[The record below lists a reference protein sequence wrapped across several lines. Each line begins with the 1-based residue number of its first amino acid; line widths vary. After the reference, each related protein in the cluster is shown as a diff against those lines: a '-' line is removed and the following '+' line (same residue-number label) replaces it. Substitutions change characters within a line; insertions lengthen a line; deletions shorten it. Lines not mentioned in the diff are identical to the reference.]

1 VNIQASI
8 VFDKKE
14 TSIKRALISVYDK
27 TGLAGLAT
35 ALHKQGVTIVS
46 TGGSA
51 RFIRKAGI
59 PVEEIEDLT
68 GIPEMLNGRLKSLHP
83 IVHGGLL
90 ARQNYKKDME
100 ELSHHNILPFQLLVV
115 NLYPFQEVIKKDIT
129 IEDAMENIDI
139 GGPAMIRSA
148 AKNVDHLCVLT
159 EPESYDEL
167 IDKIDKKGTIDFN
180 FRLRMAHKAFLRAS
194 VYDTAISNYLLEKTS
209 TGFPEALTLN
219 YPKFS
224 ALRYGENP
232 HQAAA
237 VYGKLDEVIDV
248 LHGRQLSYNNFLD
261 VDAAVNIIR
270 DFNEDDPTVAIIK
283 HTIPSGIATAES
295 AKKAWQKAYATDTMS
310 PFGGV
315 VAINRILDLE
325 TAKEIDTLFT
335 EIIIAPGYE
344 EDALALLKKKEK
356 RRLLKLKN
364 SDSAG
369 KRYTY
374 RSVLGGILCQQ
385 PDNVSLEMRNLRT
398 VTKIKPTEEQIK
410 DLLFAWKV
418 VKRVNSNAVVYASN
432 LQTLGIG
439 SGQPSRVDAS
449 EFAVFKANKYGH
461 SLEGSVIASDAF
473 FPFADGIEAAAKAG
487 AKAIIQPGGSI
498 RDDEVINAAN
508 KHGMAMI
515 FTGIRHFKH

>member
-1 VNIQASI
+1 MNIQASI
-8 VFDKKE
+8 AFNKKE
-14 TSIKRALISVYDK
+14 TQIKRALISVYDK
-27 TGLAGLAT
+27 TGLAELAT

-51 RFIRKAGI
+51 RFIRDAGI

-90 ARQNYKKDME
+90 ARQNYEKDMD
-100 ELSHHNILPFQLLVV
+100 ELSRHNIMPFQLLVV
-115 NLYPFQEVIKKDIT
+115 NLYPFQEVILKDISL
-129 IEDAMENIDI
+129 EDAMENIDI

-159 EPESYDEL
+159 EPESYEEL
-167 IDKIDKKGTIDFN
+167 IDKLDTKGTVDFN
-180 FRLRMAHKAFLRAS
+180 FRLRMSHKAFLRAS

-209 TGFPEALTLN
+209 TGFPESLTLN
-219 YPKFS
+219 FPKFS

-237 VYGKLDEVIDV
+237 VYGTLNETINV
-248 LHGRQLSYNNFLD
+248 LHGRQLSYNNYLD
-261 VDAAVNIIR
+261 VDAAVKIVQ
-270 DFNEDDPTVAIIK
+270 DFNDENPTVAIIK
-283 HTIPSGIATAES
+283 HTIPSGVATAPT
-295 AKKAWQKAYATDTMS
+295 AKEAWQKAYATDTMS
-310 PFGGV
+310 PFGGI
-315 VAINRILDLE
+315 VALNCKIDLA
-325 TAKEIDTLFT
+325 TAKEIDKIFT
-335 EIIIAPGYE
+335 EIIIAPE
-344 EDALALLKKKEK
+344 FDDDALEMLKKKEK
-356 RRLLKLKN
+356 RRLVKLKTLSSVDKKYN
-364 SDSAG
+364 
-369 KRYTY
+369 Y

-385 PDNVSLEMRNLRT
+385 PDNVSLDFRNLRT
-398 VTKIKPTEEQIK
+398 VTKIKPTDEQFE

-418 VKRVNSNAVVYASN
+418 VKRVNSNAVVYARN

-449 EFAVFKANKYGH
+449 EFAVFKAGKYG
-461 SLEGSVIASDAF
+461 LPLDGSVVASDAF

-498 RDDEVINAAN
+498 RDDEVIAAAN
-508 KHGMAMI
+508 KYGMAMV